1 MKRLTAVVAFT
12 VTAAAV
18 LLSAAPASATYPG
31 KNGWIAFR
39 KVLSPGFHA
48 PYTGYNHAALYLIRP
63 DGTGLRQLTHP
74 RDGVVNTQP
83 DWSPNG
89 RWIAYQRTKKGHP
102 TQIFRIRRNGTD
114 GQNLSRLCG
123 PEFDICE
130 SNPAWSPGGRRIAFT
145 RVWRP
150 EEGSEPQVNIFVMR
164 ANGTHRVAVTS
175 GPVSLHED
183 YAPQWSPNGK
193 RLVFERLNNPKSKAA
208 AFTVRLDGTGLRRLT
223 PWWMD
228 AGALP
233 DWSPHGRCIMFFNP
247 TESEVPKTLW
257 LVRPNGEGLH
267 RITTTSGGR
276 FTWWSASFSPSG
288 RRIAAGRSD
297 WAQDGAKA
305 DVYVLK
311 KTGEILRNVT
321 QSVRW
326 DSEPDWGPRRK

>member
-1 MKRLTAVVAFT
+1 MKRF
-12 VTAAAV
+12 TAAAV
-18 LLSAAPASATYPG
+18 LAASAVVVSAPPASATYPG

-89 RWIAYQRTKKGHP
+89 RWIAYQRTKEGHP

-114 GQNLSRLCG
+114 GQNLSRPCG

-150 EEGSEPQVNIFVMR
+150 EGGLEPQVNIFVMR

-193 RLVFERLNNPKSKAA
+193 RLVFERLSNPRDKAA

-223 PWWMD
+223 PWRMD
-228 AGALP
+228 AGAFP
-233 DWSPHGRCIMFFNP
+233 DWSPNGRWILFFNH

-257 LVRPNGEGLH
+257 LVHPNGEGLH
-267 RITTTSGGR
+267 RITSTDGGIV
-276 FTWWSASFSPSG
+276 TWWSAGFSPNG
-288 RRIAAGRSD
+288 RRITAGRSEF
-297 WAQDGAKA
+297 AAGGANA

-311 KTGEILRNVT
+311 KTGEIVRNVT
-321 QSVRW
+321 QSVQW
-326 DSEPDWGPRRK
+326 DSEPDWGPRRR